1 MRARTAVVGVVV
13 LAALAVVAT
22 VALPVGS
29 IADLGRTD
37 QSGGRL
43 TVEWVSTTGTDRAIN
58 HHAPAAADGRVF
70 VPLGGEPDTDQCGLV
85 ALAGHD
91 GERQWR
97 YPVPPANCTI
107 HAVADPSVADY
118 DDDGTDE
125 VFVATTEQSVVGM
138 DPDRGQV
145 EFRRDL
151 TAYGYT
157 SPIVTDLVG
166 DGSPEVVVVDVQGT
180 VFVLRPDGSTVWTR
194 EHGAYTWGQPQVAD
208 FDGDGGPE
216 LVVGFGES
224 GTMTLFEADGSVA
237 WNRSQPVRG
246 ALTWVTTGQADGDD
260 AIEIAVGTTDG
271 VVAVLDGRD
280 GAVQWRRDLG
290 TLAAVHGI
298 GDGDR
303 DGEAEL
309 YAVAQDGVLR
319 SYVAATGTEEWST
332 TLTTDDV
339 QMTPPPVLGDLDGDG
354 RPDLLAPANDGTVSL
369 VDPATGTVTG
379 TYHRDVPIWVHPTLA
394 DTDGDG
400 VAEAYVIYGDGRVV
414 ALSVA
419 DEPVDEPSSP
429 E

>member
-1 MRARTAVVGVVV
+1 MRAATAVAGLLLV
-13 LAALAVVAT
+13 AALAVTAAI
-22 VALPVGS
+22 ALPAGT
-29 IADLGRTD
+29 IADLGHTD
-37 QSGGRL
+37 QASGRL
-43 TVEWVSTTGTDRAIN
+43 TAEWVSSTGTDRAIN

-70 VPLGGEPDTDQCGLV
+70 VPLGGEHDTDQCGLV
-85 ALAGHD
+85 ALATGD

-107 HAVADPSVADY
+107 HAVADPTVADY
-118 DDDGTDE
+118 DGDGTAE
-125 VFVATTEQSVVGM
+125 VFVATTEQAVVGM
-138 DPDRGQV
+138 DPDRGEV
-145 EFRRDL
+145 EFRRAL

-166 DGSPEVVVVDVQGT
+166 DDTPEIVVVDVQGT

-194 EHGAYTWGQPQVAD
+194 AHGAYTWGQPRVAD
-208 FDGDGGPE
+208 FDADGRRE

-224 GTMTLFEADGSVA
+224 GLLTLFEADGTVA
-237 WNRSQPVRG
+237 WNRSQPVQG
-246 ALTWVTTGQADGDD
+246 ALSWVTTGQADGDD

-280 GAVQWRRDLG
+280 GTVQWRRDLG
-290 TLAAVHGI
+290 SLAAVHAL
-298 GDGDR
+298 GDGDD

-319 SYVAATGTEEWST
+319 SYVAANGTEEWST
-332 TLTTDDV
+332 TLTTEEV

-354 RPDLLAPANDGTVSL
+354 GPDLLAPANDGTVSL

-379 TYHRDVPIWVHPTLA
+379 TYSRDVPIWVHPTIA

-419 DEPVDEPSSP
+419 E
-429 E
+429 